1 MNPSYC
7 LAFYGDDFTGST
19 DALAFLEEAGIKTI
33 LFFEPP
39 TLDILQK
46 YPHIQAFGVAGMSR
60 AMSPEQMQKQLNND
74 FAQLCQLPVKHIH
87 YKVCST
93 FDSAPHIGNIGVAIE
108 IGLAVFQH
116 RFVPIVVTA
125 PALGRYVLFGN
136 LFARM
141 GIGSQGEM
149 YRLDR
154 HPSMQKHPITPAN
167 EADLRLHLGKQTS
180 LSIGLLDILQVAQ
193 PLDILQ
199 NKLKQLLDNQDKIVF
214 IDALNEDNLTHI
226 GGFLEQQIEPH
237 KPFFSVGSSGVE
249 VALSNHWQKQ
259 GLFNPPTAWQT
270 STSVDTL
277 LVISG
282 SCSPVTSQQIAWAC
296 DNGFESISLDTEQ
309 LTNEL
314 AYWQPYAQ
322 QAIACIEKGRSVI
335 IHSSPTTNHNLG
347 EAIPAHLIGYVLGMI
362 AKATIEATRLKRLLI
377 AGGDTSSYAARALGI
392 EAIEMLHPLFA
403 GAPLCRAIS
412 SNDAINGLEVNVKGG
427 QVGSESYFGIVA
439 QGGSHT

>member
-1 MNPSYC
+1 MNPSYY

-19 DALAFLEEAGIKTI
+19 DALAFLEEAGIKTV

-39 TLDILQK
+39 TLEILQK
-46 YPHIQAFGVAGMSR
+46 YPHIQAFGVAGMTR
-60 AMSPEQMQKQLNND
+60 AMPPAQMREQLSKD
-74 FAQLCQLPVKHIH
+74 FAQLGRLPIRHIH

-108 IGLAVFQH
+108 TGLAIFQN

-154 HPSMQKHPITPAN
+154 HPSMQKHPITPAD

-180 LSIGLLDILQVAQ
+180 LPIGLLDILQVAQ
-193 PLDILQ
+193 PLTILQ
-199 NKLKQLLDNQDKIVF
+199 EKINQRIDNQEKIIF
-214 IDALNEDNLTHI
+214 IDALHEDNLTHI
-226 GGFLEQQIEPH
+226 GGFLEQQIEPD

-249 VALSNHWQKQ
+249 VALSNHWKSQE
-259 GLFNPPTAWQT
+259 LFSKPSSWAMPTA
-270 STSVDTL
+270 VNAL

-282 SCSPVTSQQIAWAC
+282 SCSPVTSKQITWAC
-296 DNGFESISLDTEQ
+296 NNGFERISLDTESLQ
-309 LTNEL
+309 NEV
-314 AYWQPYAQ
+314 AYWQPYVQ
-322 QAIACIEKGRSVI
+322 QAIVHIQQGKSVI
-335 IHSSPTTNHNLG
+335 IHSSPTTATVTK
-347 EAIPAHLIGYVLGMI
+347 AIPAYLIGHILGTI
-362 AKATIEATRLKRLLI
+362 AQKVIQNTGIKRLLI

-412 SNDAINGLEVNVKGG
+412 SDEAINGLEVNVKGG
-427 QVGSESYFGIVA
+427 QVGSENYFGIVA
-439 QGGSHT
+439 QGSSHK

>member
-1 MNPSYC
+1 MNPSYY

-19 DALAFLEEAGIKTI
+19 DALAFLEEAGIKTV

-39 TLDILQK
+39 TLEILQK
-46 YPHIQAFGVAGMSR
+46 YPHIQAFGVAGMTR
-60 AMSPEQMQKQLNND
+60 AMPPAQMREQLSKD
-74 FAQLCQLPVKHIH
+74 FAQLGRLPIRHIH

-108 IGLAVFQH
+108 TGLAIFQN

-141 GIGSQGEM
+141 GIGSQSEM

-154 HPSMQKHPITPAN
+154 HPSMQKHPTTPAD

-180 LSIGLLDILQVAQ
+180 LPIGLLDILQVAQ
-193 PLDILQ
+193 PLTILQ
-199 NKLKQLLDNQDKIVF
+199 EKINQRIDNQEKIIF
-214 IDALNEDNLTHI
+214 IDALHEDNLTHI
-226 GGFLEQQIEPH
+226 GGFLEQQIEPD

-249 VALSNHWQKQ
+249 VALSNHWKSKE
-259 GLFNPPTAWQT
+259 LFSKPSYWAMRTA
-270 STSVDTL
+270 VDTL

-282 SCSPVTSQQIAWAC
+282 SCSPVTSKQITWAC
-296 DNGFESISLDTEQ
+296 NNGFERISLDTELLQ
-309 LTNEL
+309 NEEV
-314 AYWQPYAQ
+314 YWQPYVQ
-322 QAIACIEKGRSVI
+322 QAIARIQQGKSVI
-335 IHSSPTTNHNLG
+335 IHSSPTTATVTK
-347 EAIPAHLIGYVLGMI
+347 AIPAYLIGHILGTI
-362 AKATIEATRLKRLLI
+362 AQKVIQNTGIKRLLI

-412 SNDAINGLEVNVKGG
+412 SDEAINGLEVNVKGG
-427 QVGSESYFGIVA
+427 QVGSENYFGIVA
-439 QGGSHT
+439 QGSSHK